1 MEWHIGVWPLLKLT
15 LRPKINQNPNRNML
29 HYLTREANLMD
40 VLQCLAAEVSC
51 FHQSGSSSR
60 SVAGWCPTEMFGGL
74 MWFVTTINPEPW
86 RTCAYSYNPWVFDG
100 RCQNF
105 LEIGEAVD
113 PWKNPPSL
121 MPWRQ
126 EGPLLS
132 TAMVGASA
140 WMDAVLNSQA
150 WLGIS
155 MYP

>member
-86 RTCAYSYNPWVFDG
+86 RTYAYSYNPWVFDG

-113 PWKNPPSL
+113 PWKKSSQLDALTPGRPIVEHSYGRRI
-121 MPWRQ
+121 PR
-126 EGPLLS
+126 E
-132 TAMVGASA
+132 
-140 WMDAVLNSQA
+140 WMLFLTPKLD
-150 WLGIS
+150 
-155 MYP
+155 